1 MKVLPSNNCKAGLF
15 SGKVHAEAPGQ
26 DTAALERVIEQQKI
40 WLMLM
45 LSQASLAVKALR
57 EAGIPCLM
65 LKGGAGLLAGWLKVE
80 RHPVTDIDILIAPER
95 LEEAARILT
104 AKGWSPA
111 FRPYLPCDARR
122 HSHPVS
128 SPGGGLLVDIH
139 WFSLRHAR
147 WPGVDDVL
155 WQGAWRAKLF
165 DGDVLIPSPEDFLV
179 HTVAHGRRAGS
190 PGSLWR
196 KDLRTLLGHPGL
208 SVDWDRVERTVQN
221 YRVAPM
227 VAAALEEVRAEAPDC
242 VSEQICRRFR
252 RLPAPLSDRFFLQL
266 VRRFPEEVGFGHAV
280 IVGLDFFR
288 TRPCSF
294 RELPR
299 AFVKYLKDRWE
310 LSSPRQVP
318 VRFVEVILWGLQVEL
333 GKFLKRLRGTIGFVR
348 RNTPRQPRRPTRKSH
363 PVHPVVRGARAR
375 ILIGICS
382 CVKNHGK
389 RRAVRE
395 TWGRQIPHWD
405 SLKKRT
411 FGRAPA
417 GATGATFFVG
427 NGGAVREE
435 GLIVVDEGDEY
446 WDLMRKVHAFF
457 KIALEDHDF
466 DWLFK
471 CDDDTYVAVER
482 LRDLTEGAHEHAG
495 NGVNKRGA
503 ASGGAGYLLSR
514 RLVEALAYDF
524 APPHLRL
531 DEDLVFSGK
540 AAQLCGRPLE
550 TRRLGWNNKVI
561 PRASNDQI
569 TAHYMTPNEMRTADS
584 LFRRDFGIA

>member
-1 MKVLPSNNCKAGLF
+1 MPKRRVRIRPLSNEL
-15 SGKVHAEAPGQ
+15 
-26 DTAALERVIEQQKI
+26 IEQQKI

-80 RHPVTDIDILIAPER
+80 RRPVTDIDLLIPPGR

-128 SPGGGLLVDIH
+128 SPEGGLLVDIH

-196 KDLRTLLGHPGL
+196 EDVRTLLEHPSL
-208 SVDWDRVERTVQN
+208 SVDWDRVERTAQN

-242 VSEQICRRFR
+242 VSEEICRRLR

-266 VRRFPEEVGFGHAV
+266 VRRFPEEIGFGHAV

-294 RELPR
+294 REPPW

-333 GKFLKRLRGTIGFVR
+333 GKFFKRLRGTSVSF
-348 RNTPRQPRRPTRKSH
+348 
-363 PVHPVVRGARAR
+363 
-375 ILIGICS
+375 
-382 CVKNHGK
+382 
-389 RRAVRE
+389 E
-395 TWGRQIPHWD
+395 
-405 SLKKRT
+405 
-411 FGRAPA
+411 
-417 GATGATFFVG
+417 
-427 NGGAVREE
+427 
-435 GLIVVDEGDEY
+435 
-446 WDLMRKVHAFF
+446 
-457 KIALEDHDF
+457 
-466 DWLFK
+466 
-471 CDDDTYVAVER
+471 
-482 LRDLTEGAHEHAG
+482 
-495 NGVNKRGA
+495 
-503 ASGGAGYLLSR
+503 
-514 RLVEALAYDF
+514 
-524 APPHLRL
+524 
-531 DEDLVFSGK
+531 
-540 AAQLCGRPLE
+540 E
-550 TRRLGWNNKVI
+550 TRRGNLAVPRENRTRFILSFAERGSSDPDRNLQLREKPRQAAGRARNLGKTNSPLGFAEK
-561 PRASNDQI
+561 
-569 TAHYMTPNEMRTADS
+569 AHVRHGPC
-584 LFRRDFGIA
+584 RRHRSDLLRRQ